1 VSGILSGVR
10 VVELAQWVFVP
21 SAGAL
26 LADLGADVIKV
37 EHPRQG
43 DPARGL
49 RTQGLGG
56 AGGSGPNLGI
66 EQNNRGKRSVGLD
79 VKTKDGREVL
89 LRLVETADVFVTSLR
104 PAALDRLDLTVDALR
119 ARNPKLVYARGH
131 GVGVRGADANKP
143 SYDMSAFWSRGG
155 VAHSLTALDAERPV
169 GQRPG
174 YGDHTS
180 AMNLA
185 FGIATALFRRE
196 RSGEPSVVDVSLL
209 GTAMWV
215 MSSDIVYSASPAYDP
230 HALMRG
236 PVANPLTGTYRTKD
250 GRFLALV
257 MLQADR
263 HWADFCRHLD
273 HPEWIDDPRY
283 IDANVRRQHAT
294 ECAND
299 LEAVFATRT
308 LAEWRER
315 LASLDAAWEPQQ
327 SVRELRDDPQA
338 RANGYLTRVDGNDGD
353 PYELVSNPC
362 QFDEVIPELAPAPE
376 CGAHTEEVL
385 LELGLDWDE
394 IGALREN
401 GVL

>member
-1 VSGILSGVR
+1 MAGILAGVR
-10 VVELAQWVFVP
+10 IVELAQWIFVP

-56 AGGSGPNLGI
+56 VGSGPNLAV
-66 EQNNRGKRSVGLD
+66 EQNNRGKRSVGID
-79 VKTKDGREVL
+79 VKRPAGRELL
-89 LRLVETADVFVTSLR
+89 LRLVAGADVFLTSFR
-104 PAALDRLDLTVDALR
+104 PAALERLALGVEALR
-119 ARNPKLVYARGH
+119 ARNPKLIYARGH
-131 GVGVRGADANKP
+131 GLGVRGPDANRP

-155 VAHSLTALDAERPV
+155 VAHSLTPPGAERPV

-174 YGDHTS
+174 FGDHTS

-185 FGIATALFRRE
+185 FGVASALFRRE

-215 MSSDIVYSASPAYDP
+215 MSSDVVYSASSDYDP
-230 HALMRG
+230 HAHMRG
-236 PVANPLTGTYRTKD
+236 PVANPLTATYRTRD

-257 MLQADR
+257 MLQPDR
-263 HWADFCRHLD
+263 HWDDFCRHLG
-273 HPEWIDDPRY
+273 HPEWIEDPRY
-283 IDANVRRQHAT
+283 ADAKSRRQNA
-294 ECAND
+294 EPLARD
-299 LEAVFATRT
+299 LEALFAQRT
-308 LAEWRER
+308 LVEWTQQ
-315 LASLDAAWEPQQ
+315 LAGMDAAWEPQQ
-327 SVRELRDDPQA
+327 SVRELREDPQA
-338 RANGYLTRVDGNDGD
+338 RANGYLARVEASSGGR
-353 PYELVSNPC
+353 YELVSNPC
-362 QFDEVIPELAPAPE
+362 QFDESVPELTPAPE

-385 LELGLDWDE
+385 LELGVGWEE
-394 IGALREN
+394 IGALRSS

>member
-1 VSGILSGVR
+1 MSGIFAGVR
-10 VVELAQWVFVP
+10 IVELAQWIFVP

-56 AGGSGPNLGI
+56 GGSGPNLAV
-66 EQNNRGKRSVGLD
+66 EQNNRGKRSVGID
-79 VKTKDGREVL
+79 IKQDAGRELL
-89 LRLVETADVFVTSLR
+89 LRLVARADVFLTSLR
-104 PAALDRLDLTVDALR
+104 PAALERLSLGVDALR

-131 GVGVRGADANKP
+131 GLGVRGPDAERP

-155 VAHSLTALDAERPV
+155 VAHSLTPPGAARPV

-174 YGDHTS
+174 FGDHTS

-185 FGIATALFRRE
+185 FGIASALFRRE

-215 MSSDIVYSASPAYDP
+215 MSSDVVYSASSDYDP
-230 HALMRG
+230 HALARG
-236 PVANPLTGTYRTKD
+236 IALNPLTGTYRTRD

-263 HWADFCRHLD
+263 HWPDFCRHLGR
-273 HPEWIDDPRY
+273 PEWSLDPRF
-283 IDANVRRQHAT
+283 ANAAARRRNAA
-294 ECAND
+294 ECAQE
-299 LEAVFATRT
+299 LAAVFATKT
-308 LAEWRER
+308 LAEWKEQ
-315 LASLDAAWEPQQ
+315 LAGLDAAWEPQQ
-327 SVRELRDDPQA
+327 SIRELREDPQT
-338 RANGYLTRVDGNDGD
+338 RANGYLTRVEGADGAR
-353 PYELVSNPC
+353 YELVSNPC
-362 QFDEVIPELAPAPE
+362 QFDASVPELRPAPE
-376 CGAHTEEVL
+376 CGANTEEVL
-385 LELGLDWDE
+385 LELGLGWDE
-394 IGALREN
+394 IGALRSS

>member
-1 VSGILSGVR
+1 MSGILAGVR
-10 VVELAQWVFVP
+10 IVELAQWVFVP

-56 AGGSGPNLGI
+56 AGGSGPNLAV
-66 EQNNRGKRSVGLD
+66 EQNNRGKRSIGID
-79 VKTKDGREVL
+79 VKQPGGRELL
-89 LRLVETADVFVTSLR
+89 LRLVERADVFLTSLR
-104 PAALDRLDLTVDALR
+104 PAALTRLALGVEALR

-131 GVGVRGADANKP
+131 GLGVRGPEADRP

-155 VAHSLTALDAERPV
+155 LAHTLTPPDAERPV
-169 GQRPG
+169 SQRPG
-174 YGDHTS
+174 FGDHTT

-185 FGIATALFRRE
+185 FGIAAALFRRE

-215 MSSDIVYSASPAYDP
+215 MSSDVVYSANPDYDP
-230 HALMRG
+230 HVTLKAAL
-236 PVANPLTGTYRTKD
+236 ANPLTGTYRTRD

-263 HWADFCRHLD
+263 HWADFCRHLG
-273 HPEWIDDPRY
+273 HPEWTLDPRY
-283 IDANVRRQHAT
+283 ADAAARRRNAA
-294 ECAND
+294 ECARD
-299 LEAVFATRT
+299 LEAAFATRT
-308 LAEWRER
+308 LAEWRQQ
-315 LASLDAAWEPQQ
+315 LAGLDAAWEPQQ
-327 SVRELRDDPQA
+327 SVRELREDPQA
-338 RANGYLTRVDGNDGD
+338 RANGYLTEVKGAAGER
-353 PYELVSNPC
+353 YELVSNPC
-362 QFDEVIPELAPAPE
+362 QFDEDVPALLPAPE

-385 LELGLDWDE
+385 LELGLGWDE
-394 IGALREN
+394 IGRLRSD

>member
-1 VSGILSGVR
+1 MSGMLSGVR
-10 VVELAQWVFVP
+10 IVELAQWIFVP

-26 LADLGADVIKV
+26 LADLGADVIKI

-49 RTQGLGG
+49 RTQGMGG
-56 AGGSGPNLGI
+56 AITGPNLAV
-66 EQNNRGKRSVGLD
+66 EQNNRGKRSVGID
-79 VKTKDGREVL
+79 IKTQRGRSL
-89 LRLVETADVFVTSLR
+89 LMRLVAGADVFLTSFR
-104 PAALDRLDLTVDALR
+104 PGALERLSLDVDALR
-119 ARNPKLVYARGH
+119 AHNPGLVYARGH
-131 GVGVRGADANKP
+131 GLGVRGPDVNRP

-155 VAHSLTALDAERPV
+155 VAHSLTPPDAERPV

-174 YGDHTS
+174 FGDHTS

-215 MSSDIVYSASPAYDP
+215 MSSDVVYSANPDYDA
-230 HALMRG
+230 HAATRG
-236 PVANPLTGTYRTKD
+236 PVANPLTATYRTRD

-257 MLQADR
+257 LLQPDR
-263 HWADFCRHLD
+263 HWADFCRHVG

-283 IDANVRRQHAT
+283 SDTPARRDNA
-294 ECAND
+294 EALVCD

-308 LAEWRER
+308 LDEWKQQ
-315 LASLDAAWEPQQ
+315 LASLDAAWAPQQ
-327 SVRELRDDPQA
+327 SVRELRTDPQA
-338 RANGYLTRVDGNDGD
+338 FSNGYLSEVESADGD
-353 PYELVSNPC
+353 PYQLVSNPC
-362 QFDEVIPELAPAPE
+362 QFDESVPALSPAPE

-394 IGALREN
+394 IGKLRAD

>member
-1 VSGILSGVR
+1 MGGILSGVR
-10 VVELAQWVFVP
+10 IVELAQWIFVP

-56 AGGSGPNLGI
+56 GPTGPNLAV
-66 EQNNRGKRSVGLD
+66 EQNNRGKRSVGID
-79 VKTKDGREVL
+79 VKHAAGRELL
-89 LRLVETADVFVTSLR
+89 LRLVADSDVFLTSLR
-104 PAALDRLDLTVDALR
+104 PAALERLSLGVEALR
-119 ARNPKLVYARGH
+119 ERNPKLVYARGH
-131 GVGVRGADANKP
+131 GLGVRGPDANRP

-155 VAHSLTALDAERPV
+155 IAHSITPPDAERPA
-169 GQRPG
+169 QPRPG
-174 YGDHTS
+174 FGDHTT

-185 FGIATALFRRE
+185 FGISTALFRRE

-215 MSSDIVYSASPAYDP
+215 MSSDVVYSASPSYDP
-230 HALMRG
+230 HAALRG
-236 PVANPLTGTYRTKD
+236 PTLNPLTGTYRTRD
-250 GRFLALV
+250 DRFIALV

-263 HWADFCRHLD
+263 HWADFCRHLS

-283 IDANVRRQHAT
+283 VDAKARRQNAAA
-294 ECAND
+294 CVRD
-299 LEAVFATRT
+299 LEVVFATRS
-308 LAEWRER
+308 LADWKER
-315 LASLDAAWEPQQ
+315 LAGLDEAWEPQQ
-327 SVRELRDDPQA
+327 SVRELRDDPQT
-338 RANGYLTRVDGNDGD
+338 RANGYLTRVEGADGE
-353 PYELVSNPC
+353 PYELVPNPC
-362 QFDEVIPELAPAPE
+362 QFDETVPELRPAPE

-385 LELGLDWDE
+385 LELGLGWEE
-394 IGALREN
+394 IGALRRD

>member
-1 VSGILSGVR
+1 MSGILQGVR
-10 VVELAQWVFVP
+10 IVELAQWVFVP

-49 RTQGLGG
+49 RTMGLGG
-56 AGGSGPNLGI
+56 GGSGPSLAV
-66 EQNNRGKRSVGLD
+66 EQNNRGKRSVGID
-79 VKTKDGREVL
+79 VKHEAGRALL
-89 LRLVETADVFVTSLR
+89 LRLVAEADVFLTSLR
-104 PAALDRLDLTVDALR
+104 PAALERLSLGIEALR
-119 ARNPKLVYARGH
+119 ERNPKLIYARGH
-131 GVGVRGADANKP
+131 GLGMRGPDSNRP

-155 VAHSLTALDAERPV
+155 IAHSITPPDAERPAM
-169 GQRPG
+169 QRPG
-174 YGDHTS
+174 FGDHTT

-215 MSSDIVYSASPAYDP
+215 MSSDVVYSGNPQYDP
-230 HALMRG
+230 HAGLRG
-236 PVANPLTGTYRTKD
+236 PTLNPLTGTYRTRD
-250 GRFLALV
+250 GRFIALV

-263 HWADFCRHLD
+263 YWADFCRHLD
-273 HPEWIDDPRY
+273 RPQWIDDPRY
-283 IDANVRRQHAT
+283 ADATARRENAADCVR
-294 ECAND
+294 D
-299 LEAVFATRT
+299 LEAVFAEQT
-308 LAEWRER
+308 LAEWKER
-315 LASLDAAWEPQQ
+315 LAPLDAAWEPQQ
-327 SVRELRDDPQA
+327 SVRELREDPQTK
-338 RANGYLTRVDGNDGD
+338 ANGYLTEVTGAAGES
-353 PYELVSNPC
+353 YELVSNPC
-362 QFDEVIPELAPAPE
+362 QFDEQVPELSPAPE

-394 IGALREN
+394 IGALRSD

>member
-1 VSGILSGVR
+1 MSGILSGVR
-10 VVELAQWVFVP
+10 IVELAQWVFVP

-49 RTQGLGG
+49 RTMGFGG
-56 AGGSGPNLGI
+56 GGSGPNLAV
-66 EQNNRGKRSVGLD
+66 EQNNRGKRSVGID
-79 VKTKDGREVL
+79 VKQEAGRELL
-89 LRLVETADVFVTSLR
+89 LRLVAGADVFVTSLR
-104 PAALDRLDLTVDALR
+104 PAALERLALGVEALR
-119 ARNPKLVYARGH
+119 ARNPRLIYARGH
-131 GVGVRGADANKP
+131 GLGVRGPDANRQ

-155 VAHSLTALDAERPV
+155 VAHSLTPPDAERAV

-174 YGDHTS
+174 FGDHTS

-185 FGIATALFRRE
+185 FGIAAALFRRE

-215 MSSDIVYSASPAYDP
+215 MSSDVVYSANPDYDP
-230 HALMRG
+230 HAAFRAAAL
-236 PVANPLTGTYRTKD
+236 NPLTGTYRTRD

-263 HWADFCRHLD
+263 YWADFCRHLGR
-273 HPEWIDDPRY
+273 PEWTLDPRY
-283 IDANVRRQHAT
+283 ADAAARRENAAA
-294 ECAND
+294 CARD
-299 LEAVFATRT
+299 LAAVFATRT
-308 LAEWRER
+308 LAEWKDQ
-315 LASLDAAWEPQQ
+315 LAGLDAAWEPQQ
-327 SVRELRDDPQA
+327 SVRELREDPQA
-338 RANGYLTRVDGNDGD
+338 RANGYLTEVEGGGGER
-353 PYELVSNPC
+353 YELVSNPC
-362 QFDEVIPELAPAPE
+362 QFDGNVPELGPAPE

-385 LELGLDWDE
+385 LELGLGWDE
-394 IGALREN
+394 FGALRSS